1 MPQKKL
7 YAVSWYTSD
16 SYLASYVARLTEEEA
31 NRITNALDGIAG
43 RGHVVNAEVREVEAI
58 DFIGMTK
65 IMKDEL
71 GVFKKRWG

>member
-1 MPQKKL
+1 MPTKRL
-7 YAVSWYTSD
+7 YVISWYTHD
-16 SYLASYVARLTEEEA
+16 AYLASYVAHLTEEEA

-43 RGHVVNAEVREVEAI
+43 RGNVVNAEVHAVEPL

-65 IMKDEL
+65 VMKDEL